1 MCAFYDLNT
10 TSKKLESTFGFKINS
25 QFEIQTQVFPG
36 YKSLVFLHGGK
47 DQPQSS
53 ELVAQES
60 IYSLS
65 PAWASKKVKFATYN
79 ARVETIF
86 TKPTW
91 RDPIR
96 FKRCLVPLN
105 AFYESIYEKEYAG
118 NVVRF
123 SRTDNMPLL
132 AAGIWDSWIN
142 PTTKEASS
150 GYAIVTRPPL
160 KFIDEAGHDR
170 SPIILH
176 PEYFHEWLNP
186 NINGDEKKI
195 LSILEA
201 QKDDIAFKAEIVR
214 ELKGHNK
221 DQLKLF

>member
-1 MCAFYDLNT
+1 MCAFYDLKIKST
-10 TSKKLESTFGFKINS
+10 ELEKLMGFKIS
-25 QFEIQTQVFPG
+25 PQFEIQTQIFPG
-36 YKSLVFLHGGK
+36 YKSFILIHGENAFNAK
-47 DQPQSS
+47 
-53 ELVAQES
+53 ES

-79 ARVETIF
+79 ARMETIF

-91 RDPIR
+91 KDPIR

-105 AFYESIYEKEYAG
+105 AFYESIYKKEYAG

-123 SRTDNMPLL
+123 SRADDIPLI

-142 PTTKEASS
+142 PNTKVASS
-150 GYAIVTRPPL
+150 GFAIVTRSPL
-160 KFIDEAGHDR
+160 KFIGNAGHDR
-170 SPIILH
+170 SPVILH
-176 PEYFHEWLNP
+176 PKYFNDWINP
-186 NINGDEKKI
+186 KINGDEK
-195 LSILEA
+195 SILEILQA
-201 QKDDIAFKAEIVR
+201 QIDDVEFKAEIVR

>member
-1 MCAFYDLNT
+1 MCAFYDL
-10 TSKKLESTFGFKINS
+10 KIKSTDLSSLMGFKIS
-25 QFEIQTQVFPG
+25 PQFEIQAQVFPG
-36 YKSLVFLHGGK
+36 YKSFILLDGGK
-47 DQPQSS
+47 
-53 ELVAQES
+53 ERGVLAQES

-65 PAWASKKVKFATYN
+65 PTWASKKVKFATYN

-91 RDPIR
+91 KDPIR
-96 FKRCLVPLN
+96 FKRCLIPLN

-118 NVVRF
+118 NVVKF
-123 SRTDNMPLL
+123 SRNDQLPLI
-132 AAGIWDSWIN
+132 AAGIWDSWVN

-150 GYAIVTRPPL
+150 GFAIITRPPL

-176 PEYFHEWLNP
+176 QEYFNDWINP
-186 NINGDEKKI
+186 KINGDEKN
-195 LSILEA
+195 ILEILKA
-201 QKDDIAFKAEIVR
+201 QKDDIDFKAEIVR

>member
-1 MCAFYDLNT
+1 MCAYYDL
-10 TSKKLESTFGFKINS
+10 KIKSTDIEKNFGFKIS
-25 QFEIQTQVFPG
+25 PQFEIQTQVFPG
-36 YKSLVFLHGGK
+36 YKSFILIHGEK
-47 DQPQSS
+47 DR
-53 ELVAQES
+53 EVWAKES
-60 IYSLS
+60 VYSLS
-65 PAWASKKVKFATYN
+65 PAWATKKIKFATYN

-91 RDPIR
+91 KDPIR
-96 FKRCLVPLN
+96 YKRCLVPLN

-118 NVVRF
+118 NVVKF
-123 SRTDNMPLL
+123 SRTDNLPLM
-132 AAGIWDSWIN
+132 AAGIWDSWTN
-142 PTTKEASS
+142 PATNEVSS

-176 PEYFHEWLNP
+176 PEYFHDWINP
-186 NINGDEKKI
+186 KINGDDK
-195 LSILEA
+195 LILEILKS
-201 QKDDIAFKAEIVR
+201 QKDDINFKAEIVR